1 MKTGKLMW
9 MVGIAALLVLPIVAA
24 QSVLSSPWIYFG
36 INTVILWGILYL
48 LAKLLAKD
56 LTKAENTGVHL
67 ALFGIAV
74 VVSWNLVGGGGFIWK
89 VGFFAPFFNMKFIVN
104 TAFMTLI
111 LYYGLRIFGL
121 RIDSVEGTAGMWILC
136 TFVSG
141 VIASSMNYYF
151 WQAGTF
157 NQIFTLLFGQY
168 GILTMRE
175 SRLIIFVSMAVLLAW
190 LFHDLKMGGDAQYG
204 SKLNW
209 AFSVIFAANLAADP
223 NPLSVNT
230 LIWIAYIIMMFI
242 IARGMWRQSGV

>member
-67 ALFGIAV
+67 A
-74 VVSWNLVGGGGFIWK
+74 
-89 VGFFAPFFNMKFIVN
+89 PFFNMKFIVN

-111 LYYGLRIFGL
+111 LYCGLRIFGL

-190 LFHDLKMGGDAQYG
+190 LFHDLKIGGDAQYG